1 MMMMIMVSVG
11 RSLHHHCC
19 ILLIL
24 LLLQDCVD
32 GQQQQ
37 ASLKCATGWK
47 TTTDLKEI
55 PALWIN
61 DGYCDCPFDGI
72 DEPNTDACSGSQY
85 WPGVVAS
92 GGTTTATPLNN
103 NNNDSS
109 RCVKCRDTIMDRL
122 SLVGNRI
129 RRQY

>member
-1 MMMMIMVSVG
+1 
-11 RSLHHHCC
+11 
-19 ILLIL
+19 
-24 LLLQDCVD
+24 LLLQYCVD
-32 GQQQQ
+32 GQQQQQQ

-55 PALWIN
+55 PASWIN

-72 DEPNTDACSGSQY
+72 DEPNTDACSGSQS

-92 GGTTTATPLNN
+92 GGTTTTSNTNN

-109 RCVKCRDTIMDRL
+109 RCVKCCDKTMDRL
-122 SLVGNRI
+122 SLVGKRI
-129 RRQY
+129 HSQY